1 MELMLWRLILIFL
14 EIILIAYLDY
24 KVAGLYYSFGVLYC
38 LPIIQT
44 AHVSSIR
51 ALRRSD
57 SRTPDLIGVTC
68 AVAWSVA
75 EASVIWPHFPYSALA
90 LNIFTRAITFSVLG
104 RVMTKLFKEKEYSR
118 KDPLTG
124 LANRL
129 EFIERF
135 EIERV
140 RSERTGEPYSLLYID
155 IDQFKILNDT
165 RGHHV
170 GDRSLIALSD
180 ILGENSRKV
189 DTVARIG
196 GDEFVIL
203 FPSTDE
209 STCQTL
215 VGRIM
220 RASDKYF
227 KDQGWPISLSIGSV
241 TDTGKKKSIDE
252 MLREAD
258 EKMYSSKKYKLQQ

>member
-1 MELMLWRLILIFL
+1 MFWRLILIFS
-14 EIILIAYLDY
+14 EIIFIAYLDY

-44 AHVSSIR
+44 AHISSIR
-51 ALRRSD
+51 TLRRSD
-57 SRTPDLIGVTC
+57 SRTPDIIGVIC

-75 EASVIWPHFPYSALA
+75 EASVIWPLFPFSALV
-90 LNIFTRAITFSVLG
+90 LNIFTRAITFAVLG

-118 KDPLTG
+118 KDALTG

-135 EIERV
+135 EIERL

-165 RGHHV
+165 HGHHT
-170 GDRSLIALSD
+170 GDEALKALSD
-180 ILGENSRKV
+180 ILSENSRKV
-189 DTVARIG
+189 DTVSRIG

-209 STCQTL
+209 PTCQTL
-215 VGRIM
+215 IARIM
-220 RASDKYF
+220 QASENF
-227 KDQGWPISLSIGSV
+227 FQGHSWLISLSIGSV
-241 TDTGKKKSIDE
+241 TDTGKTKSIEE

-258 EKMYSSKKYKLQQ
+258 GKMYSIKKCKLQQ

>member
-1 MELMLWRLILIFL
+1 MFWRLILIFS
-14 EIILIAYLDY
+14 EIILIAFLDY

-44 AHVSSIR
+44 AHIGSIR
-51 ALRRSD
+51 SLRRSD
-57 SRTPDLIGVTC
+57 SRTPDLIGVVC

-75 EASVIWPHFPYSALA
+75 EASVNWPLFPFSALA

-118 KDPLTG
+118 KDILTG

-135 EIERV
+135 EIERL

-155 IDQFKILNDT
+155 IDQFKILNDN
-165 RGHHV
+165 RGHHT
-170 GDRSLIALSD
+170 GDEALITLSG
-180 ILGENSRKV
+180 ILSENSRKV
-189 DTVARIG
+189 DTVSRIG
-196 GDEFVIL
+196 GDEFVVL

-209 STCQTL
+209 MTCQTL
-215 VGRIM
+215 TTRIM
-220 RASDKYF
+220 QASEEYF
-227 KDQGWPISLSIGSV
+227 QNQGWPISLSIGSV
-241 TDTGKKKSIDE
+241 TDTGNIKNIDE
-252 MLREAD
+252 ILREAD
-258 EKMYSSKKYKLQQ
+258 EKMYSVKKGKPQQ

>member
-1 MELMLWRLILIFL
+1 MFWGVILILS
-14 EIILIAYLDY
+14 EIVLIAFLDY

-44 AHVSSIR
+44 AHISSIR

-57 SRTPDLIGVTC
+57 SRTPDLIGVIC

-75 EASVIWPHFPYSALA
+75 EASVIWPLFPISALA
-90 LNIFTRAITFSVLG
+90 LNIFTRAITFAVLG

-118 KDPLTG
+118 KDALTG

-129 EFIERF
+129 EFVERF
-135 EIERV
+135 EIERS

-165 RGHHV
+165 RGHQT
-170 GDRSLIALSD
+170 GDEALIALSN
-180 ILGENSRKV
+180 ILNDNSRKV
-189 DTVARIG
+189 DTVSRIG
-196 GDEFVIL
+196 GDEFVVL

-209 STCQTL
+209 NTCQTL
-215 VGRIM
+215 VARIM
-220 RASDKYF
+220 LSSEKYIQR
-227 KDQGWPISLSIGSV
+227 QGWPISLSIGSI
-241 TDTGKKKSIDE
+241 TDTGNKKSIDE
-252 MLREAD
+252 ILREAD
-258 EKMYSSKKYKLQQ
+258 EKMYSIKKGKLQQ